1 MTPPPATAPVHRLA
15 IIYGSARDGR
25 LCDRVVDW
33 TAQRLAT
40 LPGVALDFIDPL
52 AFDLPFGM
60 TPGHPAT
67 AALVARLAA
76 VDAAIIVTPEY
87 NHSYPAPLKAML
99 DVAGPALALKPVA
112 FVAYGG
118 VSGGLRAVEHLRPVL
133 AELDAVG
140 VRETISIARPW
151 SKFAADGTLA
161 DADAERMAAALVP
174 KLLWWTKILAA
185 ARATLPRQ
193 SAA

>member
-1 MTPPPATAPVHRLA
+1 MTPPPTSSGHRLA
-15 IIYGSARDGR
+15 LVYGSTRDGR
-25 LCDRVVDW
+25 LCDRIVDW

-40 LPGVALDFIDPL
+40 LPDVALDFIDPL
-52 AFDLPFGM
+52 AFDLPLGM
-60 TPGHPAT
+60 TVGHPAT
-67 AALVARLAA
+67 AALTARLAA
-76 VDAAIIVTPEY
+76 ADAAVIVTPEY
-87 NHSYPAPLKAML
+87 NHSFPAPLKALL
-99 DVAGPALALKPVA
+99 DVVGSALALKPVA

-140 VRETISIARPW
+140 VRETVSIARPW

-161 DADAERMAAALVP
+161 DADAERMAAALMP
-174 KLLWWTKILAA
+174 KLLWWTKTLAA

-193 SAA
+193 NAA